1 MNFVWLSFVDYFT
14 TNSKSS
20 IQTAEKITKRNF
32 ELEKTRSTYRPN
44 IAKRQILTVLPLLTH
59 VAPLTPLDVIAIFIT
74 INVLLSAFCGERH
87 ETMRRTPRSN
97 EANAAESRGFRHAI
111 TRRPPRFMER
121 AKNYYFLIHSSI
133 SISDNPCC
141 RNFSRIRASR

>member
-1 MNFVWLSFVDYFT
+1 MNFVWFSFVDYFT

-74 INVLLSAFCGERH
+74 INVCYVGILW
-87 ETMRRTPRSN
+87 RTPRNN

-121 AKNYYFLIHSSI
+121 AKKMISSFSTPI
-133 SISDNPCC
+133 LDFVNASINHPKGIKLPKQRESGM
-141 RNFSRIRASR
+141 